1 LQVAENGRRV
11 LIGWVQDDPRD
22 QDVAASQS
30 LSRDLSLSDDYEL
43 LQAFVPEYQQL
54 RQPATFEQTSVVA
67 EADSSSR
74 SSSSSSSSSTVVT
87 AHSVGSMQI
96 EILATFTF
104 TTIPTHLFGITALG
118 GAAEIMVDCAN
129 KTIRNM
135 VRKRSLLITGRFL
148 LNNDHLPRPAQL
160 QKR

>member
-1 LQVAENGRRV
+1 MQVAENGRRV

-67 EADSSSR
+67 EAASSSR
-74 SSSSSSSSSTVVT
+74 SSSSSSSSTVVT

-104 TTIPTHLFGITALG
+104 TTMPTHLFGITALG

-135 VRKRSLLITGRFL
+135 VRKRSLLRI
-148 LNNDHLPRPAQL
+148 A
-160 QKR
+160 K

>member
-1 LQVAENGRRV
+1 MAENGRRV

-74 SSSSSSSSSTVVT
+74 SSSSSSSSTVVT

-104 TTIPTHLFGITALG
+104 TTMPTHLFGITALG

-135 VRKRSLLITGRFL
+135 VRKRSLLRI
-148 LNNDHLPRPAQL
+148 A
-160 QKR
+160 K